1 VVRPTDYR
9 LTQPLEQPLLVVT
22 DAAAPHGLSAAS
34 ARTIQM
40 SQLDREFRGV
50 WPSKALIRGGAHA
63 RLLWAK
69 TQARGLGLRRAWA
82 ERSSSRHSLCPPN
95 RPR

>member
-40 SQLDREFRGV
+40 S
-50 WPSKALIRGGAHA
+50 P
-63 RLLWAK
+63 
-69 TQARGLGLRRAWA
+69 
-82 ERSSSRHSLCPPN
+82 ERS
-95 RPR
+95 